1 MGVIIAVLA
10 ARHCR
15 NSVSL
20 SVLTFVVNSYRR
32 LSVSIGQHS
41 QRVNSV
47 GSFAAN
53 IPKADRRHNRLPPLP
68 LSVISRRYPSR
79 KASRPA
85 RWNMERNDR

>member
-20 SVLTFVVNSYRR
+20 SVLTFVVNGYRR

-53 IPKADRRHNRLPPLP
+53 IPKADRRHNRPPSPPPLRHQSAVP
-68 LSVISRRYPSR
+68 LSKSIEAGS
-79 KASRPA
+79 
-85 RWNMERNDR
+85 MEYGTE